1 MKRYGLMLSCEE
13 YKEYDDICYC
23 HSDALLLQE
32 TLVNYCDYG
41 YSQHILM
48 MTLPLNKYIKSY
60 HYL

>member
-41 YSQHILM
+41 YSNLELIP
-48 MTLPLNKYIKSY
+48 LPLNKYIKSY

>member
-41 YSQHILM
+41 YSNLELILSLIHI
-48 MTLPLNKYIKSY
+48 
-60 HYL
+60 